1 MNLTNYDE
9 VLEDYLQAIELSA
22 TQSDRVESALKRLS
36 GVMLTAYN
44 DAEIY
49 AQGSYATDTLVK
61 PLTDAQS
68 DGNAGEFDVD
78 IVVEREAWDGA
89 EASLDSIAETLA
101 TDAKYANMPIDN
113 TKQKCVRIDYATD
126 SSGVGFHVDVVPT
139 RVTDTGR
146 EVPVRKDDDWTDS
159 DAKTF
164 ADWFNGRCDEQPSL
178 RKIAMILKRLRDRAD
193 QTDNLKSI
201 TTLTLTEKHYVSTGS
216 LMGDLVATLDGINS
230 HVSKDDWTL
239 PNPINEG
246 EDLNVTVKDAG
257 ALKAFFDETTISID
271 DALDNDGEGLEEVF
285 GTGYTAPQVE
295 KAASSLAA
303 ATPLAATTRAY
314 AREG

>member
-9 VLEDYLQAIELSA
+9 SLEDYLQSIELSA

-36 GVMLTAYN
+36 GLMLTAYN

-61 PLTDAQS
+61 PLTDTQS

-101 TDAKYANMPIDN
+101 ADAKYANMPIDN

-139 RVTDTGR
+139 RITDTGR

-164 ADWFNGRCDEQPSL
+164 ADWFNGRCDEQPGL

-201 TTLTLTEKHYVSTGS
+201 ATLTLTEKHYVSTGS

-230 HVSKDDWTL
+230 HVSKDGWVL

-246 EDLNVTVKDAG
+246 EDLNVTVKDTG
-257 ALKAFFDETTISID
+257 ALKAFFKETTTSID

-295 KAASSLAA
+295 KTASSLAA